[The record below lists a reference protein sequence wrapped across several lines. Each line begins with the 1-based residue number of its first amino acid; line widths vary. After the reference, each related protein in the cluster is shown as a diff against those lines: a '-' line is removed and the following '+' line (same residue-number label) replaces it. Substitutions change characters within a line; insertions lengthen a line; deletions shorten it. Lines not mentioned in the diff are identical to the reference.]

1 MNLNKIEL
9 HGFKSFADK
18 TEIVFNSNITGIVGP
33 NGCGKSNVIDAVRW
47 VLGEMAPTSLRVS
60 KMAELIFNGTESRRS
75 MSYCE
80 VSLYLDNSDRKYDIA
95 YDEVVITRRLD
106 RSGKSEYFIN
116 RNECTKSSI
125 VALFR
130 DTGIGKDGYSII
142 GQGKIDAILAS
153 SPEARR
159 KIFEE
164 AAGIAAQKEQRNR
177 AEVKL
182 QTARLNMSRIFDI
195 LKEIGD
201 RLEPLRKEA
210 EAAAKAKALRE
221 ELKFFEIKQYLYQ
234 CENSESER
242 KKMEEKLSETA
253 AELVK
258 CQNDLSAVNEEYNAA
273 MAEIERS
280 DERQRE
286 IHEKLTE
293 SLVEAERAAG
303 DGRAIGERIEQS
315 KRRDAE
321 IKKQKVQNAA
331 LLDDRSRRILQ
342 KTEDAEKAKAAL
354 SALKAELEA
363 LERQNDELN
372 AKILGEEREIE
383 EMRDLLMQN
392 VTRNAEIDKD
402 AAKLAL
408 RKSILEKDLGSAK
421 DEYASR
427 KKLLDECEKALDALK
442 AKLDGVKKERD
453 DAAEASAG
461 GEKNLADAEKELQ
474 DAEKKRSNITQ
485 EIANYD
491 FAVKSVEALIASYR
505 DYEDS
510 VQNLMKAAEED
521 PEIKQKIVGTVA
533 EIISVPADISTAI
546 GSALGRA
553 WQNIV
558 TRNEYDASDL
568 VQVLRSRRLGRATFL
583 PMSSMKFNDLPR
595 EYARVRDEDGVIG
608 VASELVNYDP
618 RYNNIVSNLLG
629 RTVIVDNTD
638 TGIRISQKYG
648 YSFRVVTLEGDMFQT
663 SGALTGGSVSKN
675 KSSVFS
681 RETELKTYKAKREK
695 LKKDAA
701 LLEEVIEELKEEVGK
716 QNSALSFLRAR
727 VNKLDVEIASVSGE
741 IAKAQSEI
749 DFHRGEMEKI
759 FRGNEDKLKELEQI
773 EKDIRAA
780 ELTKKGADSDKIN
793 ADTYMDE
800 MKAKHTGDKEQ
811 SAVIASRLADKR
823 VEITS
828 RQGAVEAAE
837 REIVAIRTEC
847 RGIEETM
854 RSLDVEE
861 KMNAAELKRLTEE
874 LEKTKF
880 SDEDQQK
887 IDALRAALNAV
898 DEKKKELNQRV
909 KELND
914 EQARLN
920 DLAARIRE
928 RGAKEESRLTLI
940 STSLDNAA
948 SRIVENYGYDF
959 DAAREYIG
967 EVDEERAEGYG
978 FEPGKASSHIN
989 GLRSRIERI
998 GPINELAET
1007 AYSEERVRYDEL
1019 QAQYADLEKSEQ
1031 DTAALI
1037 KDLTEEMTEKFTVS
1051 FNQIN
1056 KNFNEVF
1063 AELFGGGRAKM
1074 ELEPGVDV
1082 LEAGIEIMAEP
1093 PGKKLTNLAPLS
1105 GGERALTAI
1114 AILFAIIKLNPM
1126 PFSILDEIEAA
1137 LDDANARVFAQ
1148 YLKKFSQFTQFIV
1161 VTHRKPTMSLCD
1173 TLFGIT
1179 MQEMGVSKTVQVK
1192 LEEAVKYEEI
1202 ERERV
1207 RQEKAEKAGQAS

>member
-1 MNLNKIEL
+1 MNLKKIEL

-18 TEIVFNSNITGIVGP
+18 TEIVFNSDITGIVGP

-60 KMAELIFNGTESRRS
+60 KMAELIFNGTEQRRS

-80 VSLYLDNSDRKYDIA
+80 VSLYLDNSDHKYDVEF
-95 YDEVVITRRLD
+95 DEVVVTRRLD

-116 RNECTKSSI
+116 RQECLKNNI

-164 AAGIAAQKEQRNR
+164 AAGIAAQKEQRTR
-177 AEVKL
+177 TESKL

-210 EAAAKAKALRE
+210 EAASKAKALKE
-221 ELKFFEIKQYLYQ
+221 ELKFYEIKQYLYQ

-242 KKMEEKLSETA
+242 RAMEEKLAKTAQELAGCSEDFNR
-253 AELVK
+253 V
-258 CQNDLSAVNEEYNAA
+258 SSEYNLA
-273 MAEIERS
+273 MQEIENC
-280 DERQRE
+280 DVEQRE
-286 IHEKLTE
+286 LNEKLTM

-303 DGRAIGERIEQS
+303 DGRALGERIEQA
-315 KRRDAE
+315 KRRDTE
-321 IKKQKVQNAA
+321 IKNQRIQNAA
-331 LLDDRSRRILQ
+331 LLDDKAVRITA
-342 KTEDAEKAKAAL
+342 KTEEAEQAKAEL
-354 SALKAELEA
+354 VKLKAELEA
-363 LERQNDELN
+363 LDKKNASLN
-372 AKILGEEREIE
+372 LKIIGEEREMETLREMYIE
-383 EMRDLLMQN
+383 N
-392 VTRNAEIDKD
+392 VTKNAEIDKD

-408 RKSILEKDLGSAK
+408 RKQILEKDLGSAK
-421 DEYASR
+421 DEYDDRRRLSDESQSR
-427 KKLLDECEKALDALK
+427 LEALN
-442 AKLDGVKKERD
+442 AKLDGIIAERD
-453 DAAEASAG
+453 KALNDSRE
-461 GEKNLADAEKELQ
+461 GEKNLAAAETELSE
-474 DAEKKRSNITQ
+474 AEHKRANTAAEIKNVEYSIT
-485 EIANYD
+485 
-491 FAVKSVEALIASYR
+491 SVEALISNYY

-510 VQNLMKAAEED
+510 VQNLMKAAAED
-521 PEIKQKIVGTVA
+521 PGIKQKIVGTVA
-533 EIISVPADISTAI
+533 EILTVPKDLRTAVGI
-546 GSALGRA
+546 ALGKA

-558 TRNEYDASDL
+558 TADEYDAADL
-568 VQVLRSRRLGRATFL
+568 MSLLRERRLGRATFL
-583 PMSSMKFNDLPR
+583 PLTTMKYNDLPR
-595 EYARVRDEDGVIG
+595 EFAKVRDESGVVG
-608 VASELVNYDP
+608 VASELVDYDS
-618 RYNNIVSNLLG
+618 RFANVVSNLLG
-629 RTVIVDNTD
+629 KTVIVEDQE
-638 TGIRISQKYG
+638 TGLSISKKYG

-675 KSSVFS
+675 RSGVFS
-681 RETELKTYKAKREK
+681 RESELKNFKARRDK
-695 LKKDAA
+695 LKKDLQ
-701 LLEEVIEELKEEVGK
+701 LLTEVIADLKEEVTK
-716 QNSALSFLRAR
+716 QTSALSFLKAR
-727 VNKLDVEIASVSGE
+727 VNKLEVSIASVNGE
-741 IAKAQSEI
+741 INQVKGEI
-749 DFHRGEMEKI
+749 DFHRGEMEKL

-773 EKDIRAA
+773 ETALKAA
-780 ELTKKGADSDKIN
+780 EASKKGAANEKISAN
-793 ADTYMDE
+793 SYIDE
-800 MKAKHTGDKEQ
+800 LKAKHTGDKE
-811 SAVIASRLADKR
+811 AAAAIAQQLADKR

-828 RQGAVEAAE
+828 VSGELDACD
-837 REIVAIRTEC
+837 REIVQLKTEC
-847 RGIEETM
+847 RSIEETI
-854 RSLDVEE
+854 RGLDVEE
-861 KMNAAELKRLTEE
+861 KINLSELGRMTAELER
-874 LEKTKF
+874 TKF
-880 SDEDQQK
+880 SDADQAK
-887 IDALRAALNAV
+887 IDALRASLGAA
-898 DEKKKELNQRV
+898 DEKKKKMNARV
-909 KELND
+909 KELD
-914 EQARLN
+914 AERQRLN

-928 RGAKEESRLTLI
+928 RGAKEESKLTLI

-948 SRIVENYGYDF
+948 VRIVENYGYDF
-959 DAAREYIG
+959 DMSKEYIDSLDA
-967 EVDEERAEGYG
+967 EVSAQYA
-978 FEPGKASSHIN
+978 FEPSKAASHVN
-989 GLRSRIERI
+989 SLRGRIERI
-998 GPINELAET
+998 GPINELAES
-1007 AYSEERVRYDEL
+1007 AYNDEKVRYDEL
-1019 QAQYADLEKSEQ
+1019 QEQYADLEKSEK
-1031 DTAALI
+1031 DMVTLI

-1056 KNFNEVF
+1056 RNFNEVF

-1105 GGERALTAI
+1105 GGERAMTAI

-1202 ERERV
+1202 EKERL
-1207 RQEKAEKAGQAS
+1207 RQEKAAKAE